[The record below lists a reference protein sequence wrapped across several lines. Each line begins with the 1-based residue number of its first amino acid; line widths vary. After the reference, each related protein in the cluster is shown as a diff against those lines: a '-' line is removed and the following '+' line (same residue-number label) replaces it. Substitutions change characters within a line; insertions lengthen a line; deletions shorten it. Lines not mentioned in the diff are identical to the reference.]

1 MIEIIKELPL
11 MVAIITISWL
21 LVIGITLKDL
31 LGRKDLANNKKVI
44 WLLFGLV
51 PVLGLLTYG
60 FINLKRNKN
69 VLITTIIA
77 IVTSATAFWYFA
89 IYEQKNNRTDVTNK
103 QAVTKTATDF
113 VQEFLTNEEAANKK
127 YLQKDSSVIE
137 ILGTVEKI
145 EKDELGTILYLQTN
159 IEETTISCRLQEAAN
174 LAAGNMVTVKG
185 LFTGFLMGQIQLS
198 ECKIISSNATNTLVV
213 TKVKAEQL
221 QPKDSI
227 NNQPTTT
234 KDTVVIAKIQS
245 KTFSSVKGQI
255 RFYSKTPAE
264 DIEATNTQIVSKIT
278 DKGAIEFAALIKG
291 FRFENELMQK
301 HFNEEGYLHSDKFPK
316 SEYKGVITNFA
327 SIDLTKNATH
337 NVATSGKL
345 ILKGVTKT
353 INATGILIVKDG
365 KMQLNS
371 VFKLRVQDYK
381 IDGSDVAEQL
391 EINVFAEYK

>member
-11 MVAIITISWL
+11 MIAIITISWL

-31 LGRKDLANNKKVI
+31 FSRNDIESNKKII

-51 PVLGLLTYG
+51 PVIGLLTYG
-60 FINLKRNKN
+60 FVNLKRNKN
-69 VLITTIIA
+69 VLIATILA

-103 QAVTKTATDF
+103 QAVTKTATSF

-137 ILGTVEKI
+137 ITGTVEKI

-159 IEETTISCRLQEAAN
+159 IEGTTISCRLQDAAN
-174 LAAGNMVTVKG
+174 LATGNSVTIKG

-198 ECKIISSNATNTLVV
+198 ECKIISNNATITAAVV
-213 TKVKAEQL
+213 EEKAEQSK
-221 QPKDSI
+221 PKDSI
-227 NNQPTTT
+227 NNPAQTS
-234 KDTVVIAKIQS
+234 KDTVAVTKPQA

-327 SIDLTKNATH
+327 SIDFSKNGTH
-337 NVATSGKL
+337 NVTTTGKL
-345 ILKGVTKT
+345 TLKGVTKT
-353 INATGILIVKDG
+353 INAIGILVVRDG
-365 KMQLNS
+365 KIQLS
-371 VFKLRVQDYK
+371 SLFKLRVQDYN

-391 EINVFAEYK
+391 EITVSAEYK